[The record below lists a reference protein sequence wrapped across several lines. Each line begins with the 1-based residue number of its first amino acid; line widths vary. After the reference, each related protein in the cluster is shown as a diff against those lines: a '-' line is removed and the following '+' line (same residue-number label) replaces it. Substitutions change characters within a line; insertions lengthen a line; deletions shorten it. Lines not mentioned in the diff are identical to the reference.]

1 MDDEGEILGEWPKKV
16 DCGENVVSDVSKFP
30 DFKFGQAKN

>member
-16 DCGENVVSDVSKFP
+16 DCGENVVSAVSKFP
-30 DFKFGQAKN
+30 GFKFGQAKN